1 MDYNYSYQKLSYN
14 DFVSMMMKWLCIAL
28 GLTAIT
34 SLFVSFVFDFI
45 VPYLYPIVIVS
56 SLVEIVMVFILVRKM
71 KELSVESAKK
81 LFYAYSI
88 INGIT
93 LSGLINSVAPGAA
106 LLAFALTC
114 ALFGFLYAVAK
125 NTTYDFQNVGRI
137 CFMALPILIIGYIIL
152 MFLRVPFLYYL
163 FVTLDLVLF
172 TGLTLYDMKRVDR
185 AYHTVSND
193 QMEVAA
199 MYCAMELYL
208 DFINIFI
215 DILSLIADNN

>member
-1 MDYNYSYQKLSYN
+1 MDYNYSFHKISYN

-28 GLTAIT
+28 GLTAAT
-34 SLFVSFVFDFI
+34 SLLVSLVFDSI
-45 VPYLYPIVIVS
+45 VLYLYPIVIVS
-56 SLVEIVMVFILVRKM
+56 SIVEIVMVFMLVKKM
-71 KELSVESAKK
+71 RQLSVEAAKK
-81 LFYAYSI
+81 MFYAYSI

-125 NTTYDFQNVGRI
+125 NTTYDFRSVGNI
-137 CFMALPILIIGYIIL
+137 CLMALPILIIGYIIL
-152 MFLRVPFLYYL
+152 IFIRAPFLYYTI
-163 FVTLDLVLF
+163 VTIDLVVF
-172 TGLTLYDMKRVDR
+172 VGLTLYDMKRVDY
-185 AYHTVSND
+185 AYQTVSNE

-208 DFINIFI
+208 DFVNIFI